1 MKKVRRGRKNNKQNN
16 EISIY
21 YNNINGMRSKKKSL
35 GIIVKNI
42 KPDVVC
48 LCETKLGSLRTVKN
62 KMEGYR
68 VIGRCVKYGQG
79 GVLIAAKKNAFS
91 TFLDRQQGTVI
102 LLRPG

>member
-1 MKKVRRGRKNNKQNN
+1 MIIICEFKGSTWTWRKNNKQNN

-48 LCETKLGSLRTVKN
+48 LCETKLGSLKTVKN
-62 KMEGYR
+62 KMESYKF
-68 VIGRCVKYGQG
+68 IGRCVKYGQG
-79 GVLIAAKKNAFS
+79 GVLIAAKRMPS
-91 TFLDRQQGTVI
+91 
-102 LLRPG
+102 RPS